1 MTGADLSHNAWL
13 GRAHNLLHRMVT
25 WNLGAAEPFEKGR
38 GKAPRHL
45 EPFVPPGYDLYAVAV
60 QEGKFPL

>member
-1 MTGADLSHNAWL
+1 
-13 GRAHNLLHRMVT
+13 MVT